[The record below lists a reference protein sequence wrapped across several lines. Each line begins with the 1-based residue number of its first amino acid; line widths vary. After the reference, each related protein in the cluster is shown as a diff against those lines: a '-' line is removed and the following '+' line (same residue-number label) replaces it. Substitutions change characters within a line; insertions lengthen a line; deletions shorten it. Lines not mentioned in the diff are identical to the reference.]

1 MMNRAGL
8 GIACALGAASLYG
21 LVPNFARA
29 AFVNGVPGIE
39 STLFRTFVISIVFAV
54 IAIVQNERLTIPK
67 GAMPSFAGQA
77 LATFLVSASYLA
89 SVQFIPVGLSVIIFF
104 LFPVLIMLL
113 APVVEGRSPGL
124 FRLAVALVAFCG
136 LAIAIGPSF
145 EDLDIRGIVLA
156 AIASAGATLQF
167 FSGRSI
173 SRYMPPAAF
182 GSLVHLVILVPILL
196 IALATGSGSLQMLP
210 GGSATGLGLVFMCG
224 VAAVYVIAYMVHML
238 SLRFAPA
245 STVAP
250 FFNLE
255 PVVTTASAAAILDER
270 LQLNQYAG
278 GGLVL
283 AALGASAFLGRRE
296 KQSHG

>member
-1 MMNRAGL
+1 MNRVGL

-39 STLFRTFVISIVFAV
+39 TTLFRTFVISIVFAV
-54 IAIVQNERLTIPK
+54 IAVAQNERLTIPK

-89 SVQFIPVGLSVIIFF
+89 SIQFIPVGLAVIIFF

-136 LAIAIGPSF
+136 LAVAIGPSF
-145 EDLDIRGIVLA
+145 EDLDIRGIILA

-182 GSLVHLVILVPILL
+182 GSLVHLMILTPILL
-196 IALATGSGSLQMLP
+196 IALITGSGTLQMLP
-210 GGSATGLGLVFMCG
+210 GGSATRLGLVFMCG

-255 PVVTTASAAAILDER
+255 PVVTTAIAAAILDER

-296 KQSHG
+296 TQSHG

>member
-1 MMNRAGL
+1 
-8 GIACALGAASLYG
+8 
-21 LVPNFARA
+21 
-29 AFVNGVPGIE
+29 
-39 STLFRTFVISIVFAV
+39 
-54 IAIVQNERLTIPK
+54 
-67 GAMPSFAGQA
+67 MPSFAGQA

-89 SVQFIPVGLSVIIFF
+89 SIQFIPVGLSVIIFF

-136 LAIAIGPSF
+136 LAVAIGPSF
-145 EDLDIRGIVLA
+145 EDLDIRGIILA

-182 GSLVHLVILVPILL
+182 GSLVHLVILTPILL
-196 IALATGSGSLQMLP
+196 IALITGSGTLQMLP
-210 GGSATGLGLVFMCG
+210 GGSATRLGLIFMCG

-255 PVVTTASAAAILDER
+255 PVVTTAIAAAILDER

-296 KQSHG
+296 TQSHG

>member
-255 PVVTTASAAAILDER
+255 PVVTTAIAAAILDER